1 VRNFSSA
8 SPVTDWG
15 IHAATVCP
23 MAPDGQIHTNALEAH
38 LAAVCSTSGIS
49 GLLLNGHA
57 GEGHFLTHAERA
69 HVIEIARA
77 NTSQTC
83 FITAGIT
90 AESTDAGVEEAR
102 VSESAGADA
111 LLVFPPNHWSAGV
124 DPEIALSHHAA
135 IARATDLPLVLYKA
149 PVTAGHISYSEAVM
163 KKLLKELSAIVAIK
177 EGSWEV
183 ASYEQT
189 WRLAADLRPD
199 VAVLGSGDEHLLT
212 SYLIGS
218 RGSQVSLAAIIPE
231 IIVALYDAAKA
242 NDWVSARASHEA
254 LYALSVAIYR
264 DTPGYLATAR
274 LKACLMLLGR
284 IPHDTVRRPMRQLTS
299 EELSRLRSVL
309 TASELTSGNAA

>member
-1 VRNFSSA
+1 M
-8 SPVTDWG
+8 
-15 IHAATVCP
+15 HL
-23 MAPDGQIHTNALEAH
+23 DGQIDTNALTAH
-38 LAAVCSTSGIS
+38 LSQVCSIRGIC

-57 GEGHFLTHAERA
+57 GEGHLLSHAERGLI
-69 HVIEIARA
+69 IEIARA
-77 NTSQTC
+77 NTSRTC
-83 FITAGIT
+83 FITAGVT
-90 AESTDAGVEEAR
+90 AEATDAAVEEAR
-102 VSESAGADA
+102 ISASAGADA
-111 LLVFPPNHWSAGV
+111 LLVFPPNHWSAGL

-163 KKLLKELSAIVAIK
+163 KRLLKELGAIVAIK

-183 ASYEQT
+183 AAYEHT
-189 WRLAADLRPD
+189 WRLAAGLRPD

-231 IIVALYDAAKA
+231 VIVALYDAAQE

-264 DTPGYLATAR
+264 DAPGYLATAR
-274 LKACLMLLGR
+274 LKACLKLLGR
-284 IPHDTVRRPMRQLTS
+284 IPDDTVRRPMRQLTVP
-299 EELSRLRSVL
+299 ELTRLQAVL
-309 TASELTSGNAA
+309 TTSELASGNAA